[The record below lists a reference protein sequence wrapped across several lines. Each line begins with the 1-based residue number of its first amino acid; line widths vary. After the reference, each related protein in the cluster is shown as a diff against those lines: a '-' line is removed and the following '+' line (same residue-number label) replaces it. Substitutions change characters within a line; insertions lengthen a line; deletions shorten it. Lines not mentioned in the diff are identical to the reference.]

1 MSPGLCSKRSA
12 AAAPPVVIHRR
23 DADVY
28 GEKRRREE
36 AERRARAGARGPGPP
51 PAPRAVAAPLRRRIV
66 RCLPRRRPRRA
77 PLLRRRGGERRRE
90 RERERGARRHMELRG
105 AGGRRL
111 RRPRNAVPGGPYAV
125 TARQPH
131 RAPRDPFCGVG
142 GGAARP
148 DPPPGAG
155 RAAGAAA
162 GRCARVLR
170 DGEGRCAEMGT
181 VWDTGTV
188 RRDGDSAQHGD
199 SVQRWAPRAPQPGA
213 LPGMSAPGGARSAG
227 AHRALRAITLRCVP
241 RAAAPLCCRPVP
253 SPRAITLVRVK
264 TAPLRVE
271 NPAGLRSHSDWT
283 GRQAAGRSA
292 ATIREVDGEGEIRR

>member
-1 MSPGLCSKRSA
+1 MERRDGEKKRSA
-12 AAAPPVVIHRR
+12 AL
-23 DADVY
+23 
-28 GEKRRREE
+28 
-36 AERRARAGARGPGPP
+36 GPGLAARDPP
-51 PAPRAVAAPLRRRIV
+51 PAPGRWPHLSAAASYVVSRDGGRAALHSYAAEAGSGAGNGNGSAGLGGTWSCGARGDGGCGGHGT
-66 RCLPRRRPRRA
+66 RCPGDLMPSPPGNRTA
-77 PLLRRRGGERRRE
+77 GPLLRCR
-90 RERERGARRHMELRG
+90 
-105 AGGRRL
+105 
-111 RRPRNAVPGGPYAV
+111 
-125 TARQPH
+125 
-131 RAPRDPFCGVG
+131 G

-271 NPAGLRSHSDWT
+271 NPAGLRSHSGWDAPGRA
-283 GRQAAGRSA
+283 GRQGDAPRPRFGRWMGKARLGGKALGSVNE
-292 ATIREVDGEGEIRR
+292 RD

>member
-1 MSPGLCSKRSA
+1 MERRDGEKKRSA
-12 AAAPPVVIHRR
+12 ALGPGLAARDPPPPPGGGRTSPPPHRTLSPATAAAPRSTLTPPRR
-23 DADVY
+23 GAAP
-28 GEKRRREE
+28 GTGT
-36 AERRARAGARGPGPP
+36 GARGS
-51 PAPRAVAAPLRRRIV
+51 AAHG
-66 RCLPRRRPRRA
+66 A
-77 PLLRRRGGERRRE
+77 AGRGGTAAAAAT
-90 RERERGARRHMELRG
+90 ERGARGTLCRH
-105 AGGRRL
+105 
-111 RRPRNAVPGGPYAV
+111 RPA
-125 TARQPH
+125 T
-131 RAPRDPFCGVG
+131 APRDPFCGVG

-227 AHRALRAITLRCVP
+227 AHRALRAITLRSVP

-271 NPAGLRSHSDWT
+271 NPAGLRSHSGWDAPGRA
-283 GRQAAGRSA
+283 GRQGDAPRPRFGRWMGKARLGGKALGSVNE
-292 ATIREVDGEGEIRR
+292 RD